1 MRLFRIQV
9 RRIKFWWNLTLAYIA
24 RYRLRFIAITAA
36 IFLILI
42 SANKIWS
49 LISKNNVVTIGVV
62 GTYTLENIPA
72 EILSL
77 ATQPLI
83 AFDKNGKPIPSLASH
98 WQSTDDGKTYIVFLK
113 DNLKWHDGTVVVAKD
128 ISIAISDVKIAALND
143 KTIEFKLPNPISSFP
158 IILDKPVFK
167 SKSFYGTGQYRLV
180 AIDKIGEIVRKISMM
195 PRDKNLPRVEIK
207 FYPTETQVVNALK
220 IGEIKNTSVSFA
232 QELENWPNLEIEK
245 IPDDANIITVF
256 FNTQD
261 SQLSSK
267 EFRQALIYAINKL
280 EFDGTLSLGP
290 ISPDNWAYNG
300 TVKKYDYNPGKAKE
314 LLSKAKVDKP
324 IALSTSPNL
333 ESIARMIKKD
343 WEAIGVETQI
353 TTEKT
358 MPKNFQALLA
368 INKLSPDPD
377 QYALWHSTQTKTNI
391 TGYKDVKIDKLLE
404 DARSEKD
411 EEKRKELYFDFQKY
425 LVEDA
430 PAAFLYHPYK
440 YKVSY
445 KNIKPLIQKLPL

>member
-42 SANKIWS
+42 SANEIWS

-167 SKSFYGTGQYRLV
+167 SKSFYGT
-180 AIDKIGEIVRKISMM
+180 ASIVS
-195 PRDKNLPRVEIK
+195 LQSIK
-207 FYPTETQVVNALK
+207 SGK
-220 IGEIKNTSVSFA
+220 S
-232 QELENWPNLEIEK
+232 LEK
-245 IPDDANIITVF
+245 SA
-256 FNTQD
+256 
-261 SQLSSK
+261 
-267 EFRQALIYAINKL
+267 
-280 EFDGTLSLGP
+280 
-290 ISPDNWAYNG
+290 
-300 TVKKYDYNPGKAKE
+300 
-314 LLSKAKVDKP
+314 
-324 IALSTSPNL
+324 
-333 ESIARMIKKD
+333 
-343 WEAIGVETQI
+343 
-353 TTEKT
+353 
-358 MPKNFQALLA
+358 
-368 INKLSPDPD
+368 
-377 QYALWHSTQTKTNI
+377 
-391 TGYKDVKIDKLLE
+391 
-404 DARSEKD
+404 
-411 EEKRKELYFDFQKY
+411 
-425 LVEDA
+425 
-430 PAAFLYHPYK
+430 
-440 YKVSY
+440 
-445 KNIKPLIQKLPL
+445 